1 MCSCVAILDSLNPTT
16 LLHLGTQYTVIHAL
30 MVYKLPLDVQ
40 WKRFAHLENQLE
52 PLQLLGSV
60 QGETRTLSGLVL
72 ELSTKCLMD
81 IAIRTRRNQYKWV
94 IHANTSSTDMTL
106 TRQLFQMCMLYT

>member
-1 MCSCVAILDSLNPTT
+1 
-16 LLHLGTQYTVIHAL
+16 

-60 QGETRTLSGLVL
+60 QGETRTLSGQRAYFFVCIYIQMIVQGLVYYI
-72 ELSTKCLMD
+72 EP
-81 IAIRTRRNQYKWV
+81 
-94 IHANTSSTDMTL
+94 
-106 TRQLFQMCMLYT
+106 

>member
-1 MCSCVAILDSLNPTT
+1 
-16 LLHLGTQYTVIHAL
+16 

-60 QGETRTLSGLVL
+60 QGETRTLSGQRVYFFV
-72 ELSTKCLMD
+72 C
-81 IAIRTRRNQYKWV
+81 IYI
-94 IHANTSSTDMTL
+94 
-106 TRQLFQMCMLYT
+106 QMIVHYIEP